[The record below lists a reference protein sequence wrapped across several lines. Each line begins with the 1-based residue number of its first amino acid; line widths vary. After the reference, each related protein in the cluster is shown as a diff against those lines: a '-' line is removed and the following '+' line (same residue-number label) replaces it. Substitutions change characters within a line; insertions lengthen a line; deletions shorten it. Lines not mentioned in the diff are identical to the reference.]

1 MRYIKIIIII
11 VLIVV
16 SAVVRIGCTGRTF
29 HQLNTASIRTFKTE
43 MLNNFINIRTVTF
56 EFANSQLNINYEFSQ
71 KTSKDEVLQIFYD
84 TKKLLLSEE
93 FKNEFFKKY
102 FKKYKNHM
110 YYPKVTIYFTIN
122 PEQDIRFESAYYI
135 EDNLFDENQKIGGC
149 IVWMITNNA
158 MEEIDLLKE
167 EIE

>member
-1 MRYIKIIIII
+1 
-11 VLIVV
+11 
-16 SAVVRIGCTGRTF
+16 
-29 HQLNTASIRTFKTE
+29 
-43 MLNNFINIRTVTF
+43 
-56 EFANSQLNINYEFSQ
+56 
-71 KTSKDEVLQIFYD
+71 
-84 TKKLLLSEE
+84 
-93 FKNEFFKKY
+93 
-102 FKKYKNHM
+102 M

-158 MEEIDLLKE
+158 MEEIDLIKE